1 MLYVLKKK
9 KGEGVSLLMSLDV
22 GSKQFMPCLQCFPDK
37 RYQYLIDVEK
47 RTFNCDTAYILHTV
61 TTLYSFS
68 DLFLKIN
75 IHYSMKCHV
84 TYSISHF
91 DFRIVF
97 Y

>member
-1 MLYVLKKK
+1 MLYFKK
-9 KGEGVSLLMSLDV
+9 KGGGVSLLMSLDV

-68 DLFLKIN
+68 DLFLK
-75 IHYSMKCHV
+75 
-84 TYSISHF
+84 
-91 DFRIVF
+91 D
-97 Y
+97 

>member
-1 MLYVLKKK
+1 MYKTKKTK
-9 KGEGVSLLMSLDV
+9 IKREGVSLLMSLDV

-68 DLFLKIN
+68 DLFLK
-75 IHYSMKCHV
+75 
-84 TYSISHF
+84 
-91 DFRIVF
+91 D
-97 Y
+97 

>member
-47 RTFNCDTAYILHTV
+47 RTFNCDTACHIRHILHTV

-68 DLFLKIN
+68 DLFLK
-75 IHYSMKCHV
+75 
-84 TYSISHF
+84 
-91 DFRIVF
+91 D
-97 Y
+97 

>member
-9 KGEGVSLLMSLDV
+9 KRARGVSLLMSLDV

-68 DLFLKIN
+68 DLFLK
-75 IHYSMKCHV
+75 
-84 TYSISHF
+84 
-91 DFRIVF
+91 D
-97 Y
+97 

>member
-1 MLYVLKKK
+1 MLYVKKKEKK
-9 KGEGVSLLMSLDV
+9 KGGVSLLMSLDV

-68 DLFLKIN
+68 DLFFK
-75 IHYSMKCHV
+75 
-84 TYSISHF
+84 
-91 DFRIVF
+91 D
-97 Y
+97 